1 MTLCI
6 FASGFV
12 NSKLLFEEPVKKFI
26 EMIKYRSNIKNILY
40 SGNINGLIGTIFDE
54 SLKHDIPI
62 SHKNYLNDC
71 DLYVAL
77 PGGIGTIYQ
86 IVQVVYCYKPILIYN
101 IDGFYDNFINYLNEI
116 QTHEMIDPSLYKN
129 ITIVSSLADVEE
141 WLKKV

>member
-26 EMIKYRSNIKNILY
+26 EMVKYRSKVKNILY
-40 SGNINGLIGTIFDE
+40 SGNINGLIETIFNE
-54 SLKHDIPI
+54 SLKHEMPI
-62 SHKNYLNDC
+62 THKYSLNDC

-77 PGGIGTIYQ
+77 PGGIGTICQ
-86 IVQVVYCYKPILIYN
+86 IIQAVYCNKHILIYN

-116 QTHEMIDPSLYKN
+116 QSHEMVDPFLYKN
-129 ITIVSSLADVEE
+129 ITIVSSLTDVEE
-141 WLKKV
+141 WLNKF